1 VFLPIRSPVFIAIR
15 YPVLR
20 GVVIFG
26 NIFQDKKEVRL
37 TKGETRICVC
47 YYVIDFGCVVFN

>member
-1 VFLPIRSPVFIAIR
+1 MQIRSPVFIEIR

-47 YYVIDFGCVVFN
+47 YYVIDFGSVVF